1 MPLQFQAKIEPVH
14 VKAATAG
21 IFWRQALQPLALAL
35 AAVLWLGLHLTLWVL
50 FPTAPWFLHAGL
62 ALLLASTV
70 GGAAWLAK
78 QHFEGQ
84 ALQNFSRFA
93 EAPAMVGLEQ
103 EAYVYEAAW
112 GQGRLPWDRFQSLW
126 RFPSVWVLLQH
137 SQGGV
142 SVLLPSESL
151 DDEAKAYI
159 LARLAE
165 TKADLRS

>member
-1 MPLQFQAKIEPVH
+1 MSLQFQAQIQPAH

-35 AAVLWLGLHLTLWVL
+35 AAVLWLGLHLTLRVL
-50 FPTAPWFLHAGL
+50 FPGAPWFLHTGL

-78 QHFEGQ
+78 QHFEAQ
-84 ALQNFSRFA
+84 ALANFSRFA
-93 EAPAMVGLEQ
+93 EAPARVSLEPD
-103 EAYVYEAAW
+103 AYAYDAAW
-112 GQGRLPWDRFQSLW
+112 GQGRIPWDRFQSLW

-137 SQGGV
+137 AQGGV
-142 SVLLPSESL
+142 SVLLPTESL
-151 DDEAKAYI
+151 DDEAKAYL
-159 LARLAE
+159 LARLVE